1 MKAAESNGLA
11 AAAGIRFGI
20 IGAVLTALTTAACT
34 TIYPG
39 GGGPP
44 TVIYSTPTGSQVVAG
59 GQPNAPG
66 LAGPPPGMEA
76 APPRGM
82 EAVPAGPVAMGGDR
96 SGTYSGVLAPLDTA
110 GGQCINNVPVKGFR
124 VQGNAVR
131 WGYFRGR
138 IERGDGLQMVNGAT
152 WVTGQFEGN
161 TFHGTVSTWGLRG
174 PPGCSFIITLA
185 KTGS

>member
-1 MKAAESNGLA
+1 VKAGDSNGLA
-11 AAAGIRFGI
+11 TSAGTRFGI
-20 IGAVLTALTTAACT
+20 IGVVLTALTTAACT

-44 TVIYSTPTGSQVVAG
+44 TVIYSTPTGSQVVTG
-59 GQPNAPG
+59 GQPNAVG
-66 LAGPPPGMEA
+66 MAGPPPGMEA
-76 APPRGM
+76 GPP
-82 EAVPAGPVAMGGDR
+82 GPVAMGGDR

-110 GGQCINNVPVKGFR
+110 GGQCINNVPVQGFR
-124 VQGNAVR
+124 VHGNAVR

-138 IERGDGLQMVNGAT
+138 IQGGDGLQMVNGAT

-161 TFHGTVSTWGLRG
+161 TFHGTVSTWGGRG